1 MELNNDASD
10 DPVSHPAG
18 SLGAVELRG
27 NFEANILPSLISDP
41 IVALYIDF

>member
-1 MELNNDASD
+1 MGLKNDASD

-18 SLGAVELRG
+18 PVGAVELRG
-27 NFEANILPSLISDP
+27 NFEANIFPSLISDP